1 MSRNHRQIVRDQTRR
16 PLDEA
21 AGLAGLRPPKLGWI
35 KTARLALGMSGAALS
50 ARLGGTRSLAA
61 NLERSEQEGRITLK
75 SMQDA
80 AAAMNCRF
88 VYAIVPAASEGSEGM
103 ATVASVV
110 EAQAERV
117 ARRMVQAASVQMAL
131 EAQQLTAADTERE
144 VQRIKQELLREMPR
158 DLWAPEGAPAD
169 DASRG

>member
-1 MSRNHRQIVRDQTRR
+1 MRRNHRQIVRDQTRR
-16 PLDEA
+16 QLDA
-21 AGLAGLRPPKLGWI
+21 TAGLAGLRPPKLGWI

-88 VYAIVPAASEGSEGM
+88 IYAIVPVASEGSAETATM
-103 ATVASVV
+103 AAVV
-110 EAQAERV
+110 EAQADRV
-117 ARRMVQAASVQMAL
+117 ARRMVRNASVHMAL
-131 EAQQLTAADTERE
+131 EAQQLDAADTERE

-158 DLWAPEGAPAD
+158 DLWAPAHDEPR
-169 DASRG
+169 S

>member
-1 MSRNHRQIVRDQTRR
+1 MPRNHRQILRDQTRQ
-16 PLDEA
+16 PLDAA

-50 ARLGGTRSLAA
+50 ARLGGTRTLAA

-88 VYAIVPAASEGSEGM
+88 VYAIVPVASERSDEAVTM
-103 ATVASVV
+103 AAVV

-117 ARRMVQAASVQMAL
+117 ARRMVKAASVHMAL
-131 EAQQLTAADTERE
+131 EAQQLGAADSERE
-144 VQRIKQELLREMPR
+144 VQRLKDQLLREMPR
-158 DLWAPEGAPAD
+158 DLWAPAHDEP
-169 DASRG
+169 RG

>member
-1 MSRNHRQIVRDQTRR
+1 MRRKQAQIVRDQTRR
-16 PLDEA
+16 QLDAA

-50 ARLGGTRSLAA
+50 ARLGSTRTLAA
-61 NLERSEQEGRITLK
+61 NLERSEQEGRISLR

-88 VYAIVPAASEGSEGM
+88 VYAIVPAAPDRDDAAATM
-103 ATVASVV
+103 AAVL

-117 ARRMVQAASVQMAL
+117 ARRMVKAASVHMAL
-131 EAQQLTAADTERE
+131 EAQQLDAGDSERE
-144 VQRIKQELLREMPR
+144 VQRITQELLREMPR
-158 DLWAPEGAPAD
+158 ELWAPD
-169 DASRG
+169 DDEARR